1 MFNETQVT
9 FSGWLGSDVT
19 LREVAGGQ
27 HVATFRV
34 ATRSR
39 RFREGEWV
47 DGPTT
52 WHTVKAWNRLA
63 RHVAESLSSGEPV
76 LVHGKLV
83 ADTWTR
89 EDGSITTSYAVV
101 ASSVGHDLVHGT
113 TTLVRP
119 QALAEVA
126 SDAPSDETTGE
137 TTDEAADEAAA
148 ERQAA

>member
-9 FSGWLGSDVT
+9 FTGWIGSDVT
-19 LREVAGGQ
+19 LRDVAGGQ
-27 HVATFRV
+27 QVASFRV
-34 ATRSR
+34 ATRPR

-47 DGPTT
+47 DGATT

-89 EDGSITTSYAVV
+89 EDGTAMTSYAVV

-113 TTLVRP
+113 SAFRRP
-119 QALAEVA
+119 APAAEQPQTAVEQARSAVEQA
-126 SDAPSDETTGE
+126 
-137 TTDEAADEAAA
+137 EAA
-148 ERQAA
+148 

>member
-9 FSGWLGSDVT
+9 FRGWIGTDVT
-19 LREVAGGQ
+19 LRDVAGGQ
-27 HVATFRV
+27 QVATFRV

-39 RFREGEWV
+39 RMQDGEWI

-52 WHTVKAWNRLA
+52 WHTVKAWNNLA
-63 RHVAESLSSGEPV
+63 RHVAESLVSGQPV

-89 EDGSITTSYAVV
+89 DDGTAVTSYAVV

-113 TTLVRP
+113 SVFRRP
-119 QALAEVA
+119 ESITA
-126 SDAPSDETTGE
+126 APMTPAVEAVV
-137 TTDEAADEAAA
+137 EAADQPSVAAGA
-148 ERQAA
+148 PQAA